1 MRPVLACLLALLA
14 CAGAAHA
21 DGSLPRTITARDQ
34 QRLAGFDEARAAAL
48 AAARAGGARA
58 DVAALEAALAGGSL
72 GFGDGYDMA
81 GEWRCRAMKLG
92 RAVPLVVH
100 GWFRCVVAD
109 DGSGWRLAKTGGSQ
123 RMSGRFFTVDDR
135 KLVYLG
141 AMHYAAEAPS
151 AYGRDAERDQVA
163 IVVRPDRDRVRLEF
177 PSPVFDSMFDIL
189 EMRRVPAR
197 TPSPSGK

>member
-1 MRPVLACLLALLA
+1 MRLLLACVLAFLA
-14 CAGAAHA
+14 CAGAARA
-21 DGSLPRTITARDQ
+21 DGPLQRTITARDQ
-34 QRLAGFDEARAAAL
+34 QRLAGLGEVRAAAL
-48 AAARAGGARA
+48 AAARAGGSKE
-58 DVAALEAALAGGSL
+58 DVAALESALAGEAL
-72 GFGDGYDMA
+72 GFGDGYDMG
-81 GEWRCRAMKLG
+81 GEWRCRVMKLG

-109 DGSGWRLAKTGGSQ
+109 DGSGWRLEKTGGSQ
-123 RMSGRFFTVDDR
+123 RMSGRFFTIDDT

-141 AMHYAAEAPS
+141 AMHYATEAPS

-177 PSPVFDSMFDIL
+177 PLPVFDSMFDVL

-197 TPSPSGK
+197 APSGK